1 MINHG
6 KKWMLYDNSS
16 KSFYEKDFENIFK
29 QQSHWDYD
37 FFYKEIYDLEFSPT
51 KCVYEM
57 DRCLINKDDIVV
69 DLGANVGFFTH
80 HAAQKCKKVISIEG
94 GDALF
99 SCLVKNTYENNN
111 IEYLNANIISETS
124 SINTAWATPTKINI
138 TISNVF
144 DFYKLDCIDFL
155 KVDIEGCEY
164 NVFKDVDKNI
174 LSKIKKIAIEV
185 HDSNLNKELINNM
198 CKSNF
203 YYFDWFHGNNSQT
216 TYYFY

>member
-29 QQSHWDYD
+29 QQSYWEYD

-203 YYFDWFHGNNSQT
+203 YYFDWYCGNNSQT